1 MLFEDNYKEIEFNST
16 ASHTIKK
23 SKFISYAY
31 KVYNTQE
38 IKKTIQIV
46 KQKEPSANHHC
57 YAYILN
63 PDKSDFRF
71 FDDGEPSYTAGRQI
85 LKEIQRFE
93 LTNTLII
100 VARYFGGIKL
110 GISGLIDAYK
120 SSTTL
125 VIKSLNII
133 TKNIE
138 SKYIIKFNYKNIHN
152 TMKIIKDY
160 NIPIIDKEINTKC
173 KFTILISKKNSD
185 EIIQKMNKLNLEI
198 KYQMH

>member
-1 MLFEDNYKEIEFNST
+1 MLFEDNYKEIKFNST

-23 SKFISYAY
+23 SKFIAYAY

-38 IKKTIQIV
+38 IKKKLKIV

-57 YAYILN
+57 YAYILH

-138 SKYIIKFNYKNIHN
+138 SKYIIKFNYDNIHN

-198 KYQMH
+198 KYQMN